1 MCTEIFISNI
11 QQKSVS
17 VLGAHKVST
26 SFRPSSSP
34 FMHIYTEM
42 CMSLTYKWKFVSVIY
57 NPQGLSPSF
66 AHGTYISVSLEVLHR
81 DLYSKRTKTSTNTLS
96 VHVIHESVRCTMRTL
111 TLLGTSAGSG
121 AQEVLSIWRRV
132 EASGGRGGETQA

>member
-1 MCTEIFISNI
+1 MCTEMFISNI

-26 SFRPSSSP
+26 SFRPSFSP

-42 CMSLTYKWKFVSVIY
+42 YMSLTYTWKFVSVIY

-81 DLYSKRTKTSTNTLS
+81 DLMFTTQGFTPPSAITSIAKEQKQVRT
-96 VHVIHESVRCTMRTL
+96 H
-111 TLLGTSAGSG
+111 
-121 AQEVLSIWRRV
+121 
-132 EASGGRGGETQA
+132 